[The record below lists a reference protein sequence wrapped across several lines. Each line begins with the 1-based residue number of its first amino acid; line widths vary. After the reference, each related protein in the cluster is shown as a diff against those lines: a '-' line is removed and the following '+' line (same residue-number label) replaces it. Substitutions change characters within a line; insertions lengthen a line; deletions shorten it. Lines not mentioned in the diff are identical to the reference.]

1 MTTEELIERAENAIA
16 EKRFLAISTQELVGV
31 TPEQAELLQKKFGS
45 RLLMHM
51 PEHEIEF
58 QEWLKVNDPA
68 VWKDLWDDQEDPPY
82 TISLAFLPDMIGKPN
97 EGAFFICD
105 LQHTDNY
112 FFTPDMLLDKESA
125 DFVSAVR
132 DRFIGG
138 RTLSPE
144 QALTVEIS
152 AGPTDIW
159 HFAYRRGVDL
169 ERAKKAVAALVEDRI
184 IVHVPKA
191 DHLSTHFDVG

>member
-1 MTTEELIERAENAIA
+1 MTTEELIERAESSIA
-16 EKRFLAISTQELVGV
+16 ENRSLTISTEELVGV

-51 PEHEIEF
+51 PEHEIAF
-58 QEWLKVNDPA
+58 QEWLKVNDHV

-97 EGAFFICD
+97 EGRSSSAICRTRTTTS
-105 LQHTDNY
+105 LRRTCCSTKSQQTS
-112 FFTPDMLLDKESA
+112 FLPFAIVLLA
-125 DFVSAVR
+125 GAR
-132 DRFIGG
+132 
-138 RTLSPE
+138 SPE

>member
-1 MTTEELIERAENAIA
+1 MTTEELIERAENSIA
-16 EKRFLAISTQELVGV
+16 ENRSLTISTEELVGV

-51 PEHEIEF
+51 PEHEIAF
-58 QEWLKVNDPA
+58 QEWLKVNDHV

-105 LQHTDNY
+105 LQNTDNY
-112 FFTPDMLLDKESA
+112 FFTPDMLLDKEST

-132 DRFIGG
+132 DRFVGG